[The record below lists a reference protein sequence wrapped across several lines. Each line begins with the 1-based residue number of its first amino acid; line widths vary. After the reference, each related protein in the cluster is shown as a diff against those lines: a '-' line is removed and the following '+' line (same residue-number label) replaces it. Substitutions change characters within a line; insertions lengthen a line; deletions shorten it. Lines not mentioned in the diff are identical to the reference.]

1 MATQVKV
8 VTSKIAPVVKI
19 TSQKLVAD
27 TGASAS
33 DLITN
38 NGAVS
43 LTGTVSG
50 TAGTVVRIYDGTVFV
65 GTATLDNRGGW
76 KFSTTLA
83 SGTHAL
89 RAVATSSSG
98 LSATTAN
105 QPAIIVD
112 KSVPTVGF
120 RYESQNAGSS
130 VVDLWGTVS
139 GSVGTTVKVFSNG
152 VDLGTA
158 TVTGNTWHLATPSLA
173 AGNYS
178 FSAVATT
185 VAGNST
191 TFSGIPSLTV
201 GPVSG
206 TLDLSK
212 YTRVWDQNF
221 TTSTAID
228 RNIFPI
234 VYGNPN
240 QFAFGPNGLTLSSY
254 RADGFA
260 NVVFLQE
267 NWGSSLS
274 QGYGLYSVTASH
286 PAGQGTGIAILLWPS
301 NNVWPGAEID
311 ILECWDD
318 PTSQSGYMS
327 VHFKGPN
334 GEDMANSIKF
344 SVDLTKP
351 NTFALDWERGSL
363 TYYINGQEII
373 HITGTEV
380 PKDASDGGVNMAFGA
395 QITDIGT
402 NFEPS
407 DLVSLTIYDMSYSVM
422 TPAATAPALRTTSTS
437 GGSIMPAVQRVLDVM
452 AMDTPLQAFHAVPIA
467 RAAVS
472 EHLFGVATGLA
483 GHTPWFGGGEAH

>member
-1 MATQVKV
+1 MAIGTR
-8 VTSKIAPVVKI
+8 TTAATAPTVKI
-19 TSQKLVAD
+19 TSQKLTAD
-27 TGASAS
+27 TGGSAT
-33 DLITN
+33 DRITN
-38 NGAVS
+38 NGAVTLS
-43 LTGTVSG
+43 GTVSG
-50 TAGTVVRIYDGTVFV
+50 SAGTIVKIYDGTVLV
-65 GTATLDNRGGW
+65 GTAKLNNKGGW
-76 KFSTTLA
+76 TFATTLA
-83 SGTHAL
+83 AGTHAL
-89 RAVATSSSG
+89 RAVAISQSG
-98 LSATTAN
+98 LSSSTAA
-105 QPAIIVD
+105 QPAIVVD
-112 KSVPTVGF
+112 NSVPTVAF
-120 RYESQNAGSS
+120 RYESQVAGSS

-139 GSVGTTVKVFSNG
+139 GSAGTTVEVFNNG

-173 AGNYS
+173 PGNYS

-185 VAGNST
+185 LAGNSA
-191 TFSGIPSLTV
+191 TFSGVASLTV

-206 TLDLSK
+206 TLNLSK

-221 TTSTAID
+221 TTSAAID
-228 RNIFPI
+228 TNIFPI

-240 QFAFGPNGLTLSSY
+240 QFSFGPDGLTLSSY

-260 NVVFLQE
+260 NVGFLQE

-351 NTFALDWERGSL
+351 NTFSLDWERGSL
-363 TYYINGQEII
+363 TYYVNGVEIFQ
-373 HITGTEV
+373 ITGSEV

-422 TPAATAPALRTTSTS
+422 TTPTPAFKS
-437 GGSIMPAVQRVLDVM
+437 GAASAGPIVPAVQRVLDVM
-452 AMDTPLQAFHAVPIA
+452 ALRTPAAALLPLPPA
-467 RAAVS
+467 RTGLT
-472 EHLFGVATGLA
+472 EQLFGSASHQGGYA
-483 GHTPWFGGGEAH
+483 PWFGGGDGP